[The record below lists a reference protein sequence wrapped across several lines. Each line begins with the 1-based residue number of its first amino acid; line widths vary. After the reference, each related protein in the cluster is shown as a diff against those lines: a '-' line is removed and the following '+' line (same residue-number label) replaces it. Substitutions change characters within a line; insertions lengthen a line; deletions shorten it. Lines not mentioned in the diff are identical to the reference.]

1 MSLCGFLKTRIMK
14 KQSLVIA
21 IAVCAF
27 LISCGE
33 KRSDSSK
40 NDSAASTSNSASGT
54 DTNFIDAKGLRQGWW
69 VIFGRMV
76 PEKGFPPNA
85 KIEEGKYV
93 DGKREGLWQEY
104 FPNGAVKYK
113 GEYLHDRKTGKW
125 GEYDEQGK
133 ETGEVIYN

>member
-1 MSLCGFLKTRIMK
+1 MWFFKIRMK

-21 IAVCAF
+21 IVVFAF
-27 LISCGE
+27 LISCSE
-33 KRSDSSK
+33 KHNSAK
-40 NDSAASTSNSASGT
+40 TDSAVSAVPAIST

-69 VIFGRMV
+69 VIFGQMV
-76 PEKGFPPNA
+76 PEKGFPPTA